1 MHLFRWFVVLVG
13 FDCLLLTVW
22 LRRACGGLGVL
33 RLGGEWF
40 VLYCGFGLSWFGC
53 FGLCLLV
60 VYCGW
65 VVLVGGLFLRLV
77 CCLGVFVVGGSGY
90 GVLTVCWVWLCM
102 ALLLWFVDCFLL
114 ALICGLALT
123 TIWFRLLGVG
133 F

>member
-1 MHLFRWFVVLVG
+1 MHLFRWFVVLLG
-13 FDCLLLTVW
+13 LLAFCLLFGCVALAGVW
-22 LRRACGGLGVL
+22 VCCGWV
-33 RLGGEWF
+33 GGWF
-40 VLYCGFGLSWFGC
+40 ELYCGFGLSWFGC

-65 VVLVGGLFLRLV
+65 IVLVGGLFLRLV
-77 CCLGVFVVGGSGY
+77 VLGGVFVVGGSGY
-90 GVLTVCWVWLCM
+90 GVLAVCWVWLCM
-102 ALLLWFVDCFLL
+102 AWLLWFVDCFLL